1 MEWAEYAIN
10 FNLPSHC
17 VRASSTVLLLAEK
30 RKLQPRNVI
39 GQDKLEEKMFSL
51 ICEEKHTENMSQRR

>member
-1 MEWAEYAIN
+1 MEWAEYAIS

-17 VRASSTVLLLAEK
+17 VRALTTVLLLAEK

-39 GQDKLEEKMFSL
+39 GQDKLEKKCSV
-51 ICEEKHTENMSQRR
+51 